1 MHRTAY
7 LLLSLTALFWGGN
20 SVAGRMAVGEL
31 SPMLFVAARWG
42 LAFVLLLAIG
52 WRELLSDWTAL
63 RNRAP
68 WLIAMA
74 FFGFTLFNVCLYGAL
89 HFTTAVNSS
98 VVQAA
103 MPAFVFAASYVW
115 RRQTTSPAQ
124 IVGFMVTLV
133 GVAVI
138 ASGGSLAALMSLSV
152 NPGDA
157 LVIFAIAV
165 YGLYTVALRDKPATH
180 WKSLMIALSGLSFAT
195 ALPFAVAEW
204 AAGASLG
211 PTPKGWAI
219 LAYAAIFPSILS
231 QVFWIRGNE
240 LIGANRAGLFI
251 NLVPVFGTALAIL
264 ILGERLAPFH
274 ILALALVMG
283 GIAIAEKGKKG
294 A

>member
-1 MHRTAY
+1 MI
-7 LLLSLTALFWGGN
+7 
-20 SVAGRMAVGEL
+20 
-31 SPMLFVAARWG
+31 LFV
-42 LAFVLLLAIG
+42 LSSTFVGGPQPFVVLGSPPL
-52 WRELLSDWTAL
+52 AL
-63 RNRAP
+63 RNAD
-68 WLIAMA
+68 A
-74 FFGFTLFNVCLYGAL
+74 F
-89 HFTTAVNSS
+89 
-98 VVQAA
+98 
-103 MPAFVFAASYVW
+103 
-115 RRQTTSPAQ
+115 
-124 IVGFMVTLV
+124 LV
-133 GVAVI
+133 
-138 ASGGSLAALMSLSV
+138 GSLAALMALGV

-180 WKSLMIALSGLSFAT
+180 WKSLMIALSGLSFVT
-195 ALPFAVAEW
+195 ALPFAFAEW

-274 ILALALVMG
+274 ILALVLVMG
-283 GIAIAEKGKKG
+283 GIAIAEKGKRR
-294 A
+294 